1 MNLFSRVIIL
11 FAILLL
17 LLTLMPALIGTG
29 TDGLIEDDE
38 IPDNDDFSFINS
50 VPIAWTRIPIH
61 QLAVMLKMGMSI
73 FVLFVVYL
81 GGRSKARRF
90 NDRTIDAVLS
100 LTRVLYKT
108 ALSTRRR
115 AVFHFPFSSLFLSPS
130 NKNLIKVFLPIHNSY
145 LRRY

>member
-1 MNLFSRVIIL
+1 MSLFNRIIIL
-11 FAILLL
+11 LAILML
-17 LLTLMPALIGTG
+17 LLTLLPALTGTG
-29 TDGLIEDDE
+29 MVGLIEDDDLTDE
-38 IPDNDDFSFINS
+38 DDFSFINS

-61 QLAVMLKMGMSI
+61 SLAVLLKMGMSI
-73 FVLFVVYL
+73 FVLFVVYQ

-90 NDRTIDAVLS
+90 NDRTIDAVQS
-100 LTRVLYKT
+100 LTRVFSKT

-115 AVFHFPFSSLFLSPS
+115 AVFHFPSSSLLFPPS

>member
-1 MNLFSRVIIL
+1 MNWFNRIIFFFVIL
-11 FAILLL
+11 ML
-17 LLTLMPALIGTG
+17 LLTLIPALTGTG
-29 TDGLIEDDE
+29 MDGLIEDDD
-38 IPDNDDFSFINS
+38 IPDDDDFSFINS

-90 NDRTIDAVLS
+90 NDRTIDAVQS
-100 LTRVLYKT
+100 LTRVFYET
-108 ALSTRRR
+108 ALSTCRR
-115 AVFHFPFSSLFLSPS
+115 AVFHFPFSSSFLPPL